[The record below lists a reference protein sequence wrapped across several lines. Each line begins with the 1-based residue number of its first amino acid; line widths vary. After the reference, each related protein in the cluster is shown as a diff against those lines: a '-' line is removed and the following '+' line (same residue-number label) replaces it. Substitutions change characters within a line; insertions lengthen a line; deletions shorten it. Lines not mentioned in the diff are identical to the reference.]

1 MYRLDPFLDDDG
13 LIRVGG
19 RIKRASLSFTT
30 KHPIILPRESHA
42 TNLLVQ
48 SCHTNVNHM
57 GRGTTHN
64 ELRQR
69 GYWLIGGTS
78 VVSNYI
84 TRCVLCRRL
93 RGFLQHQKMAD
104 LPKDRIEPS
113 PPFGNC
119 AVDFFG
125 PFHIKERRSQ
135 VKCYGVLFTCMA
147 SRSIHLENALS
158 RFLNRR
164 GPVRQLRCDQGTNFV
179 GARNELRAAL
189 KEMDQER
196 IHEYLL
202 QNDSEWIPFEMNVPY
217 SSHMGG
223 TWERQIRTVRSA
235 LEILLLNAGSQL
247 DDEAFRTFM
256 TEVECIV
263 NSRPLTTND
272 LSDPDAPEPLTPN
285 HLLTL
290 KPKIVLPPPGEFQRA
305 DLYSR
310 KW

>member
-1 MYRLDPFLDDDG
+1 
-13 LIRVGG
+13 
-19 RIKRASLSFTT
+19 
-30 KHPIILPRESHA
+30 
-42 TNLLVQ
+42 
-48 SCHTNVNHM
+48 
-57 GRGTTHN
+57 
-64 ELRQR
+64 
-69 GYWLIGGTS
+69 
-78 VVSNYI
+78 
-84 TRCVLCRRL
+84 
-93 RGFLQHQKMAD
+93 
-104 LPKDRIEPS
+104 
-113 PPFGNC
+113 
-119 AVDFFG
+119 
-125 PFHIKERRSQ
+125 
-135 VKCYGVLFTCMA
+135 MA

-164 GPVRQLRCDQGTNFV
+164 GRVRQLRCDQGTNFV
-179 GARNELRAAL
+179 GVRNELRVAL

-247 DDEAFRTFM
+247 DNEAFRTFM

-310 KW
+310 KWWTRVQYLANEFWVRWR